1 MNKIILLLILLIQH
15 HIADHA
21 FVDGNKRTSFDT
33 LNMLLKDMNLKSPL
47 SDKQK
52 WDLVNKLGKGEIKD
66 VSAITRI
73 LKGY

>member
-1 MNKIILLLILLIQH
+1 
-15 HIADHA
+15 
-21 FVDGNKRTSFDT
+21 
-33 LNMLLKDMNLKSPL
+33 MNLKSPL

-73 LKGY
+73 LKGN